1 MVAPTQGS
9 SQKTTNYLIPS
20 SGGTQAVPV
29 IGVFSAQPEVI
40 DWKSYSNDVD
50 GPFSPQGVYI
60 DNSQGAGTL
69 TVNIYNGGNA
79 SALGTPFWTVT
90 CVAGAR
96 TTENFPAPTG
106 QVVSITG
113 DGQAS
118 VIFVNYPVLPEANSV
133 TVQGGSVGISGQ
145 PILTNPSVNASGA
158 PYQVQEI
165 PVTSTAVFNNTITGA
180 ALSSGNIAPGAAN
193 QYLRKLCLRLTGNVS
208 LAAAGL
214 NVITA
219 TLNGIQIWKGSVY
232 IPAAAANVA
241 EYWKDELDF
250 TSDDIGLNFGAGDLV
265 VTVGTALATGT
276 LEINAYT
283 G

>member
-1 MVAPTQGS
+1 MTAPAQGS

-29 IGVFSAQPEVI
+29 TGVFSAQAEII
-40 DWKSYSNDVD
+40 DWRKYQNDID

-60 DNSQGAGTL
+60 DNTQGTGTL

-79 SALGTPFWTVT
+79 SALGTPFWTVN

-106 QVVSITG
+106 QLVSITG
-113 DGQAS
+113 DGQAT

-145 PILTNPSVNASGA
+145 PIQTNPSVNASGV

-165 PVTSTAVFNNTITGA
+165 PLTGTAAFNNAITGA
-180 ALSSGNIAPGAAN
+180 TTSSGNIPPGAAN
-193 QYLRKLCLRLTGNVS
+193 QYLRKLLLRLTGNVT

-219 TLNGIQIWKGSVY
+219 TLNGIQIWKGSIY
-232 IPAAAANVA
+232 IPAAATNTA
-241 EYWKDELDF
+241 EYWKEELDF
-250 TSDDIGLNFGAGDLV
+250 TSDDIGLNFGGGDLI
-265 VTVGTALATGT
+265 VTVGTALATGA

>member
-1 MVAPTQGS
+1 MSPVPGS
-9 SQKTTNYLIPS
+9 SAKTTNYLIPS

-29 IGVFSAQPEVI
+29 IGIFSAQPEVI
-40 DWKSYSNDVD
+40 DWRQYANDID

-60 DNSQGAGTL
+60 DNTAGTGTL
-69 TVNIYNGGNA
+69 TVNVYAGGNA

-96 TTENFPAPTG
+96 TTENFPAPEG
-106 QVVSITG
+106 QIVSITG
-113 DGQAS
+113 NGQAT

-133 TVQGGSVGISGQ
+133 TVQGGTVGISGQ
-145 PILTNPSVNASGA
+145 PIATTPAVNAAGA

-165 PVTSTAVFNNTITGA
+165 PVTSAVQFNNAITGGTT
-180 ALSSGNIAPGAAN
+180 SSGNIAPGAAN
-193 QYLRKLCLRLTGNVS
+193 QYLRKLTLRLTGNVS

-214 NVITA
+214 NAITA
-219 TLNGIQIWKGSVY
+219 TLNGTQIWKGSVY
-232 IPAAAANVA
+232 IPAAAPNVA
-241 EYWKDELDF
+241 EYWREELDF
-250 TSDDIGLNFGAGDLV
+250 TSGSIGLNYGAGGLV
-265 VTVGTALATGT
+265 VTVGTALATGS